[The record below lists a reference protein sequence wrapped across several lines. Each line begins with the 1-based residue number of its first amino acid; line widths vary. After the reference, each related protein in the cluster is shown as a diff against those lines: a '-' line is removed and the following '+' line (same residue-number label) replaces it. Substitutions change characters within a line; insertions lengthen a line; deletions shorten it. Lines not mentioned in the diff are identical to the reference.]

1 MLKIILL
8 LFFITISVFAH
19 EIDDI
24 CEYRFIADG
33 SYEASL
39 IMKVT
44 DVRENQYSLTVEFKS
59 GSVQHKK
66 NIIVKKNIKSEDF
79 LKEILTITSTYNKEK
94 INIISQKIDDDYT
107 YIYKDRKYKGALITA
122 EIEIEQKKYKL
133 SYTLSNEIPILN
145 ILRFSI
151 TQNVEGK
158 KKYPI
163 ENLMLIK
170 TFGNKDKLRKL

>member
-8 LFFITISVFAH
+8 LFFIAISLVAQQV
-19 EIDDI
+19 DDI
-24 CEYRFIADG
+24 CEYRFLADG

-44 DVRENQYSLTVEFKS
+44 EVKETEYSLLIEFKA

-66 NIIVKKNIKSEDF
+66 NVVVKKDIKSEDF
-79 LKEILTITSTYNKEK
+79 LKEMLAITSTYNKNK
-94 INIISQKIDDDYT
+94 INIISQKINDDYT
-107 YIYKDRKYKGALITA
+107 YVYKDRSYKGSLITA
-122 EIEIEQKKYKL
+122 EVEIEQKKYKL
-133 SYTLSNEIPILN
+133 SYTLSTEIPILN

-151 TQNVEGK
+151 TQDVEGK

-163 ENLMLIK
+163 ENMMLIK